1 MAQKGELQRPVN
13 AFRTGVSTIDS
24 PRPIAILEVMTT
36 LTKEY
41 FDQRIDVVEKNI
53 EKKIEDEIHGLATMV
68 AKGFDDLAKRL
79 DVRDRVEKLEKKMTK
94 VESALNGRL

>member
-1 MAQKGELQRPVN
+1 
-13 AFRTGVSTIDS
+13 
-24 PRPIAILEVMTT
+24 MTT

-41 FDQRIDVVEKNI
+41 FDERLSGQTTRI

-79 DVRDRVEKLEKKMTK
+79 DVRERVEKLEQQMSK
-94 VESALNGRL
+94 VGSALNVRL